1 MAFASLYQNL
11 RTYFH
16 TFDIYMCPLSLFN
29 PSIGKYGFIAPG
41 SGLRQYDEQGVAG
54 FNILRHHWLRD
65 VTENKFRRLVEA
77 EPGSEHGT
85 LWGVLWKLFFDIV
98 KIFKQDIKMEHPKF
112 TGDLQRLADDVCRFC
127 LLRRKQGG
135 KGFTQLR
142 MVTMFLQALTKEDRY
157 NVAADGI
164 LAHIQLKFPTYTYAN
179 LASDTCDPTADHG
192 TLDSGVSEDE
202 NELPDVLQLD
212 NIVT

>member
-1 MAFASLYQNL
+1 M
-11 RTYFH
+11 YFQ
-16 TFDIYMCPLSLFN
+16 TFNINICPLSLVN

-77 EPGSEHGT
+77 EPGSEYGT

-98 KIFKQDIKMEHPKF
+98 KIFKQDIEMEHPKF
-112 TGDLQRLADDVCRFC
+112 SGDLPRLADEVRRFS

-135 KGFTQLR
+135 KGFTNC
-142 MVTMFLQALTKEDRY
+142 VW
-157 NVAADGI
+157 
-164 LAHIQLKFPTYTYAN
+164 
-179 LASDTCDPTADHG
+179 
-192 TLDSGVSEDE
+192 
-202 NELPDVLQLD
+202 LPCFFRH
-212 NIVT
+212 